1 MSLSTCCLAKSWH
14 YNHAGGLTHTVRGRA
29 ATQALQQWHGLDG
42 WMNFFPNHLL
52 QATSELMK
60 KGVTRLPA
68 VVRYWWHDEVLKIGC
83 GGGGSGGP
91 VVQV

>member
-1 MSLSTCCLAKSWH
+1 
-14 YNHAGGLTHTVRGRA
+14 
-29 ATQALQQWHGLDG
+29 
-42 WMNFFPNHLL
+42 MNFFPNHLL

>member
-1 MSLSTCCLAKSWH
+1 
-14 YNHAGGLTHTVRGRA
+14 
-29 ATQALQQWHGLDG
+29 
-42 WMNFFPNHLL
+42 MNFFSNHLL
-52 QATSELMK
+52 LATSELMK

>member
-1 MSLSTCCLAKSWH
+1 
-14 YNHAGGLTHTVRGRA
+14 
-29 ATQALQQWHGLDG
+29 
-42 WMNFFPNHLL
+42 MNFFSNHLL

-91 VVQV
+91 VVQVWRKKEEEQNSQGG